1 MDFFILGM
9 ILCALFFWI
18 QFRKG
23 IPIIWPAV
31 AIAFLAGGIL
41 CVLFRPYAAELDT
54 LSLIG
59 AWFVLGTTFYALW
72 RRFFSKQKK
81 SRKRL

>member
-23 IPIIWPAV
+23 IPIIRPAV
-31 AIAFLAGGIL
+31 VIAFLAGGIL

-59 AWFVLGTTFYALW
+59 AWLVLGTAFYAIW